1 MDCMA
6 IFQKCAINKRP
17 VRLRSARIP
26 IADLQMSKTVGDFVL
41 ERIGLWGVR
50 RVFGYPGDGINGL
63 VSALGRQS
71 KIDFIQVRH
80 EEEAAFM
87 ASGHAKLTGEV
98 GVCLA
103 TSGPGAIHLLNGL
116 YDAKLDRKSVVAIV
130 GQSARIALGGHFQ
143 QEVDLLSLFKDVA
156 SDFVQICTLPEQ
168 ARHLID
174 RAFRIARAQR
184 TVTAVI
190 FPNDVQ
196 ELKADQAPAGHGS
209 IHTGTDFR
217 EPLVM
222 PNSADLVRAAEI
234 LNKGEKVA
242 MLIGAG
248 AWSAPDKVI
257 EIADKLQ
264 AGFAKALLAKAVLSD
279 DVPFSTGQIGLLGTK
294 PSWDM
299 MRDCDTVLMIGTT
312 FPYSEFLPPEGQ
324 AKCVQIDID
333 PTMLSLRYPADV
345 ALVGDAR
352 ETLNALLPLLNQKE
366 RGAWRENIEKNV
378 RAMWQEEG
386 RKAHLEGK
394 PLNPELFFW
403 ELSEKLPAN
412 SVITSDTGM
421 STTFFARAVKMK
433 RGMKTA
439 ISGTLATMG
448 PAVSFALAAKF
459 AFPDR
464 PAIAFVGDGAMQ
476 MLGMNGLIT
485 AAKYYKRWLD
495 PRLIIAVLNNR
506 DLNMVS
512 WELRALGGSPKVP
525 ATQDLPDVDY
535 AALGQ
540 MLGLKGLTV
549 ARGEDVIG
557 AWDEALSADRP
568 VVIDIKADP
577 NVIALPPHA
586 TFEQAKNLLLALA
599 RGDSDRNAII
609 DRLMKQLAA

>member
-1 MDCMA
+1 
-6 IFQKCAINKRP
+6 
-17 VRLRSARIP
+17 
-26 IADLQMSKTVGDFVL
+26 MSKTVGDFVL
-41 ERIGLWGVR
+41 ERLAVWGIK
-50 RVFGYPGDGINGL
+50 RVFGYPGDGINGITR
-63 VSALGRQS
+63 ALGRQD
-71 KIDFIQVRH
+71 KVDFIQVRH

-116 YDAKLDRKSVVAIV
+116 YDAKLDRKPVVAIV
-130 GQSARIALGGHFQ
+130 GQSARMALGGHFQ

-156 SDFVQICTLPEQ
+156 GDFVQVCTTPQQ

-196 ELKADQAPAGHGS
+196 ELKAAEPTAGHGS
-209 IHTGTDFR
+209 IHTGADFR
-217 EPLVM
+217 EPVVT
-222 PNSADLVRAAEI
+222 PHPGDLGRAAEI
-234 LNKGEKVA
+234 LNKGDKVA

-248 AWSAPDKVI
+248 CWNAPDEVL
-257 EIADKLQ
+257 AVAQKLQ
-264 AGFAKALLAKAVLSD
+264 AGFAKALLGKAVLPD
-279 DVPFSTGQIGLLGTK
+279 DIVFSTGQIGLLGTK
-294 PSWDM
+294 PSWELM
-299 MRDCDTVLMIGTT
+299 KGCDTLLMVGST
-312 FPYSEFLPPEGQ
+312 FAYSEFLPKEGQ

-345 ALVGDAR
+345 ALVGDAG
-352 ETLNALLPLLNQKE
+352 ESLKALLPLLDQKK
-366 RGAWRENIEKNV
+366 RGAWREDIEKNV
-378 RAMWQEEG
+378 AAMWDEEG
-386 RKAHLEGK
+386 RKSHIEGK

-403 ELSEKLPAN
+403 ELSERLPDNA
-412 SVITSDTGM
+412 VIAADTGM

-433 RGMKTA
+433 RGIKTA

-448 PAVSFALAAKF
+448 PAVSYALAAKF

-485 AAKYYKRWLD
+485 AAKYYKRWSD
-495 PRLIIAVLNNR
+495 PRLIIAVLNNK

-512 WELRALGGSPKVP
+512 WELRALGGSPKLA
-525 ATQDLPDVDY
+525 ATQDLPDIDY
-535 AALGQ
+535 AALGEL
-540 MLGLKGLTV
+540 LGLKGLTV
-549 ARGEDVIG
+549 AHAGDVTRV
-557 AWDEALSADRP
+557 WDEALAADRP
-568 VVIDIKADP
+568 VVIDVKADP

-586 TFEQAKNLLLALA
+586 SFEQTKNLFLALA
-599 RGDSDRNAII
+599 RGDSDRSAILDQLI
-609 DRLMKQLAA
+609 KQFAA